1 MWNKFEREMPKDYIM
16 ILDEIL
22 PVMWILS
29 KFELFMVL
37 KIEME

>member
-1 MWNKFEREMPKDYIM
+1 MPKDYIM

-22 PVMWILS
+22 LVMWILS